1 MSTDYYYDLGTHAYP
16 VSTTSPEAQL
26 WFNRGIRWAYSFNH
40 EEAVRCFTKATEHD
54 PKCGMAYWGIAYA
67 RGPNYNKA
75 WIRFDRSDLEST
87 FKLATDALAT
97 ASSLEQHAT
106 PLEFA
111 LIKALRHRFPA
122 DADAAPPENLNELDI
137 AYADAMR
144 PVYQAYPSDLEVIAL
159 FVESLMC
166 VSPRQLWDLDT
177 GKPLHC
183 AAEARAALEPA
194 MATPE
199 GQNHPAFCHL
209 YIHLME
215 MSLFPEVAQPA
226 ADRLRQLV
234 PEGSHM
240 CHMATHIDAACGD
253 YRKVIESNHQAML
266 ADNKYF
272 ADEKAANGA
281 TLYRMYRIHTI
292 MVKCYGGIMAGQSK
306 AAFSAARFIGEIA
319 TPEFLAIKSPP
330 MADWAESHVGVIAH
344 ALIRFGRWEEILAL
358 ELPEDQ
364 ELYCSTT
371 TMIHYAKGVALAAL
385 GRIHEAEAA
394 QAQFEAA
401 RAKVPRSRLD
411 ALPVV
416 EQEVLKVAKAMLEGE
431 ISYRKGNFEAAFNSL
446 REAVALEDA
455 LPYSDPPAWKQPSR
469 HALGA
474 LLLEQ
479 GRTEE
484 AEEVFRDD
492 LGFGRLSRRRAR
504 INNVWS
510 LHGLHECLERNG
522 KHDQARMLRIQR
534 DIAMASADV
543 PIRASCFCRI
553 SALQNGCGFGTNGES
568 GEHRVIAKP
577 LVVG

>member
-1 MSTDYYYDLGTHAYP
+1 MDDYYDLGTHSFP

-40 EEAVRCFTKATEHD
+40 EEAVRCFTKATDHD
-54 PKCGMAYWGIAYA
+54 PNCGMAYWGIAYA

-75 WIRFDRSDLEST
+75 WIRFDRSDLEKT
-87 FKLATDALAT
+87 FKGATDALEI
-97 ASSLEQHAT
+97 ASRLRQHMT
-106 PLEFA
+106 PLELA
-111 LIKALRHRFPA
+111 LIEALRRRFPA
-122 DADAAPPENLNELDI
+122 DPDAPPPENLNELDI
-137 AYADAMR
+137 AYASAMR
-144 PVYQAYPSDLEVIAL
+144 PIYQAHPNHLEVVAL

-183 AAEARAALEPA
+183 AAEARATLEPA
-194 MATPE
+194 MATSE
-199 GQNHPAFCHL
+199 GRNHPAFCHL

-215 MSLFPEVAQPA
+215 MSPFPEIAQPA

-253 YRKVIESNHQAML
+253 YRKVIESNHQAMI

-272 ADEKAANGA
+272 ADENAAKGSA
-281 TLYRMYRIHTI
+281 LYRIYRIHNI
-292 MVKCYGGIMAGQSK
+292 MLKCYGGIMAGQSM
-306 AAFSAARFIGEIA
+306 AAISAARFINEVA
-319 TPEFLAIKSPP
+319 TPEFLRIRSPP
-330 MADWAESHVGVIAH
+330 MADWAESYVGVIAH
-344 ALIRFGRWEEILAL
+344 ALIRFGRWQEILAL

-364 ELYCSTT
+364 ELYCATT
-371 TMIHYAKGVALAAL
+371 AMMHYAKGVAFAAL
-385 GRIHEAEAA
+385 GRIEEAEAS
-394 QAQFEAA
+394 QVRFEDA
-401 RAKVPRSRLD
+401 RAKVPRSRLNS
-411 ALPVV
+411 LPVV
-416 EQEVLKVAKAMLEGE
+416 EQDVLEVAAAMLEGE
-431 ISYRKGNFEAAFNSL
+431 ILYRKRRFDAAFKSL
-446 REAVALEDA
+446 RAAVELEDA
-455 LPYSDPPAWKQPSR
+455 LPYGDPPAWKQPAR

-479 GRTEE
+479 GRSQE

-492 LGFGRLSRRRAR
+492 LGFGRLSRRKAR

-522 KHDQARMLRIQR
+522 KHEQAKILRIQR

-543 PIRASCFCRI
+543 PIRASCFCRLGVAQEA
-553 SALQNGCGFGTNGES
+553 S
-568 GEHRVIAKP
+568 
-577 LVVG
+577 